1 MQVNQYFRTYLS
13 RLSKLLSS
21 KALFWLPLPVIFLL
35 AAAGFAQDLVAKV
48 SLEDPA
54 VPRIH
59 ISGRFSDE
67 ISARGV
73 KNLSF
78 LNNYGSASGLGE
90 RISSVKLSNKEGRPV
105 AYKRFAAGEYVAD
118 SQFQN
123 WEYAVESP
131 RPANIAAAAHISW
144 VADDLCLLMLD
155 DILPQAPVNRR
166 AASARIEFELPESW
180 NVYSADKSSRDG
192 IFETSDVEKAVFY
205 LEKSVPRPGGL
216 LVHGQFNFTSDEA
229 LAMAAE
235 IIAGYTKLIGP
246 LPDPDFRLTLIR
258 TPPDVP
264 PGAWEADTRGRSVT
278 IISSDM
284 PFKAQSLQRLHEQLR
299 HELFHLWIPNAVSLS
314 GNYDWFYEG
323 FALYMSLR
331 SGVLGGRIRFED
343 MLDTLSRAYNI
354 EAAQPA
360 GISLI
365 QASKQRWNGGN
376 KQVYARGMLVAFL
389 CDLTLLENSKGKIS
403 VSDVVRELYAKY
415 RKPSAVRDG
424 EEAVIETLRSHAEL
438 GPIVAGYVSGGK
450 KIAWQRELSAAGI
463 ESGASDAIADLKVMR
478 RPNSRQKKILDRLGY
493 NSWRSA
499 PRTSK

>member
-1 MQVNQYFRTYLS
+1 
-13 RLSKLLSS
+13 
-21 KALFWLPLPVIFLL
+21 
-35 AAAGFAQDLVAKV
+35 
-48 SLEDPA
+48 
-54 VPRIH
+54 
-59 ISGRFSDE
+59 
-67 ISARGV
+67 
-73 KNLSF
+73 
-78 LNNYGSASGLGE
+78 
-90 RISSVKLSNKEGRPV
+90 
-105 AYKRFAAGEYVAD
+105 
-118 SQFQN
+118 
-123 WEYAVESP
+123 
-131 RPANIAAAAHISW
+131 
-144 VADDLCLLMLD
+144 
-155 DILPQAPVNRR
+155 
-166 AASARIEFELPESW
+166 
-180 NVYSADKSSRDG
+180 
-192 IFETSDVEKAVFY
+192 
-205 LEKSVPRPGGL
+205 
-216 LVHGQFNFTSDEA
+216 
-229 LAMAAE
+229 
-235 IIAGYTKLIGP
+235 
-246 LPDPDFRLTLIR
+246 
-258 TPPDVP
+258 
-264 PGAWEADTRGRSVT
+264 
-278 IISSDM
+278 M

-376 KQVYARGMLVAFL
+376 TQVYARGMLVAFL
-389 CDLTLLENSKGKIS
+389 CDLTLLENSKGKLSIA
-403 VSDVVRELYAKY
+403 DVVRELYAKY

-450 KIAWQRELSAAGI
+450 KIAWQQELSAAGI